1 MNGTTSLSI
10 SQLRQM
16 AAKAIQ
22 SVVSTK
28 QPAVIFQRSQPK
40 AVLVDYD
47 YFQALEETVL
57 EAADAREAE
66 RAKKEGRRPFED
78 YLKKRWGRSMV

>member
-1 MNGTTSLSI
+1 
-10 SQLRQM
+10 M
-16 AAKAIQ
+16 AAKVIL

-47 YFQALEETVL
+47 YFQALEESVL
-57 EAADAREAE
+57 EAADTREAE
-66 RAKKEGRRPFED
+66 RAKKEERRPFED
-78 YLKKRWGRSMV
+78 YLKRRWGLSSA